1 MMEDVLVE
9 IQQSPVQESMT
20 EIGAIQ
26 GVAPISLNMV
36 LVTLVYASALS
47 AIMYFAF
54 KRSRSAIMY
63 DQKFNV
69 TLVMIA
75 FMITLMLQLVQSNVA
90 LSVGIMGSLSIV
102 RFRTNTKDPRDL
114 GFVFWAMGIGLAS
127 ATSNWSIGILG
138 TLLMAAFVILSSQVK
153 SETGVMLVVIR
164 GGEANVPLITD
175 TVLRRVKTARL
186 KAENL
191 LRGSFEVVYEI
202 KTTSESEQRLLKEL
216 MTIDGVDSVNM
227 LAPSAEVA

>member
-1 MMEDVLVE
+1 MEQL
-9 IQQSPVQESMT
+9 S
-20 EIGAIQ
+20 AIQ
-26 GVAPISLNMV
+26 GVEPVAFGDV
-36 LVTLVYASALS
+36 LVTIIFASILS
-47 AIMYFAF
+47 AMMYYSF
-54 KRSRSAIMY
+54 KKSRSAIMY

-75 FMITLMLQLVQSNVA
+75 MIVTLMLQLVQSNVA

-114 GFVFWAMGIGLAS
+114 GFVFWAMGIGLAG
-127 ATSNWSIGILG
+127 ATSNFMIGILG
-138 TLLMAAFVILSSQVK
+138 TLLMSAFVILTSQVK
-153 SETGVMLVVIR
+153 SDSGAMLVVIR
-164 GGEANVPLITD
+164 GSEANVPLITD
-175 TVLRRVKTARL
+175 TVLRRVNTARL

-191 LRGSFEVVYEI
+191 LANSFEVVYEI
-202 KTTSESEQRLLKEL
+202 KATAEVEQRLLKEI